1 MAYDCLAA
9 QTYTEK
15 HKLSHRLQVAQVRA
29 LVAKFRL
36 KHKWAL
42 ARYSVASLV
51 FVWLYVW
58 LKKQKVQRFFS
69 NALILMAIP
78 RGLEPRTY

>member
-29 LVAKFRL
+29 SVAKFRL
-36 KHKWAL
+36 KHKWSL
-42 ARYSVASLV
+42 ARYSVASLI
-51 FVWLYVW
+51 FVWLYVR
-58 LKKQKVQRFFS
+58 LKKKAQRFFS